1 VLDSLQ
7 PSAAQG
13 IRLELIAV
21 LHVPKQISFD
31 LRYVGR
37 KFSRLFLGAIGI
49 SLAFNRCRGLQHLFN
64 ELQQMPEHNCAN
76 PEQVHGAFRARI
88 IK

>member
-1 VLDSLQ
+1 MCQSK
-7 PSAAQG
+7 S
-13 IRLELIAV
+13 RS
-21 LHVPKQISFD
+21 ISVMS
-31 LRYVGR
+31 VGSSVG
-37 KFSRLFLGAIGI
+37 FFLGAIGI
-49 SLAFNRCRGLQHLFN
+49 SLAFNRCLGLQHLFN